1 MELCDLLQ
9 IPKGITCLIGGGG
22 KTTALALLGR
32 ELSRR
37 GTVILCTTTHIRPVA
52 GFPLAP
58 NSEIGLREALATHSA
73 LCTGTPMEEGKLTA
87 PAVPMARLRELADY
101 VLVEADGARHRP
113 CKAHAP
119 HEPVIPPETA
129 LTLLLL
135 GAEGFDRP
143 ILEAAHRP
151 ERYAPLAQA
160 APEDLITPERAAR
173 VLLAEGLHDAVLI
186 NQMESPRQEALARQL
201 AALLPCPVYGGA
213 LQKEEW
219 KCLS

>member
-1 MELCDLLQ
+1 MELCDLLR
-9 IPKGITCLIGGGG
+9 IPRGVTCLIGGGG

-37 GTVILCTTTHIRPVA
+37 GRVILCTTTHIRPVA

-58 NSEIGLREALATHSA
+58 NSQEGITETFQHHPA
-73 LCTGTPMEEGKLTA
+73 LCVGTPAEEGKLTA
-87 PAVPMARLRELADY
+87 PAILMDRLRELADY
-101 VLVEADGARHRP
+101 VLVEADGARHCP

-129 LTLLLL
+129 FTLLLL
-135 GAEGFDRP
+135 GAGGFGRP
-143 ILEAAHRP
+143 ISECAHRP
-151 ERYAPLAQA
+151 ERYAPLAGA
-160 APEDLITPERAAR
+160 KPEDPITPERAAR
-173 VLLAEGLHDAVLI
+173 VLLAEDLHDAVFI
-186 NQMESPRQEALARQL
+186 NQMESPRQEALARRL

-213 LQKEEW
+213 LQKGVW

>member
-9 IPKGITCLIGGGG
+9 IPRGITCLIGGGG

-58 NSEIGLREALATHSA
+58 NSESGLRKTLARHSA
-73 LCTGTPMEEGKLTA
+73 LCVGTPAEEGKLTS
-87 PAVPMARLRELADY
+87 PAIPMARLQALADY

-119 HEPVIPPETA
+119 HEPVIPLETA
-129 LTLLLL
+129 FTLLLL
-135 GAEGFDRP
+135 GAEGFGRP
-143 ILEAAHRP
+143 ISECAHRP
-151 ERYAPLAQA
+151 ERYAPLALA
-160 APEDLITPERAAR
+160 GPEDRITPELAAR
-173 VLLAEGLHDAVLI
+173 VLLAEDLHDAVFI
-186 NQMESPRQEALARQL
+186 NQMESPRQEAMARQL

-213 LQKEEW
+213 LQKGVW